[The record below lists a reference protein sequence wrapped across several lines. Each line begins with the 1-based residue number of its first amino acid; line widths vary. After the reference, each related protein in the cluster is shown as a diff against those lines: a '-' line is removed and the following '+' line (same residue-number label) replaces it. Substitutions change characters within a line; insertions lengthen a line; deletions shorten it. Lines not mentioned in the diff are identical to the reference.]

1 VPLTKSLLHPG
12 GAGLGERLAG
22 LKAVM
27 TTILATLRDARRD
40 PANDPVKR
48 ARAML
53 QSDAARLQQL
63 EDQIEKD
70 VGMALEAALAE
81 APQ

>member
-1 VPLTKSLLHPG
+1 MHPG

-27 TTILATLRDARRD
+27 ATIIATLRDPRRD
-40 PANDPVKR
+40 SANDPVKR
-48 ARAML
+48 ARVML

-70 VGMALEAALAE
+70 VGVALAAALAE
-81 APQ
+81 APG

>member
-1 VPLTKSLLHPG
+1 M
-12 GAGLGERLAG
+12 A
-22 LKAVM
+22 
-27 TTILATLRDARRD
+27 TILATLRDPRRD

-48 ARAML
+48 ARAL
-53 QSDAARLQQL
+53 LESDPARLQQL

-70 VGMALEAALAE
+70 VGVALAAALAE